1 MPLHHALHG
10 PPPRTGEDLGRV
22 CINVAQYFS
31 GVSETA
37 WSFRIG
43 GCQPAQKWLKDRKD
57 RTLRWDD
64 IRHYQTIIKILSE
77 TDRIMQ
83 LIELPLG

>member
-1 MPLHHALHG
+1 M
-10 PPPRTGEDLGRV
+10 GRV